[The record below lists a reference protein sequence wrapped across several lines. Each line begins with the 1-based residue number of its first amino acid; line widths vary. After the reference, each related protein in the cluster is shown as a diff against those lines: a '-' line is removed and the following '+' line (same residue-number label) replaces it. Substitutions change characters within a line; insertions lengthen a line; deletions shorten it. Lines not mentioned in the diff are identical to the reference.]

1 MDNSLNSSRW
11 SAVSKDFISKNLIEE
26 DLLIK
31 KETKKRKSLIFGL
44 IAFYFFLLVF
54 SLILL

>member
-11 SAVSKDFISKNLIEE
+11 SAVTKDFVSTNLLEEDYLIE
-26 DLLIK
+26 